1 MRSWPSSELT
11 PPPRPPSPKHTG
23 GSGARWRHWNRS
35 QTARGR
41 RHWRSLP
48 MPWCSVPRRGLPVL
62 VRHLWRLSTGT
73 GNSDTRLGRSRYRSG
88 MTIHSVLFIV
98 IAVTVGVIGGWVFT
112 ATYADR
118 LIAIAG
124 RRHVSHGM
132 ARCGAPSPRFSRTGA
147 AVVTASACGLLAMR
161 LGPSLDAL
169 IPLGLVLM
177 GTALAQTDIAVQ
189 RLPNSA
195 VGVTTVVTTTLLLIA
210 RIAGVAPERV
220 TAAALGAVA
229 MGVLYLIPAV
239 LSPPSMG
246 MGDVKLAVPLGL
258 VVGWFGIYTW
268 LLSIA
273 IATTLA
279 GTTGV
284 IIVLSRILTVEA
296 LSPVGSENSRIPLAP
311 FMLVG
316 GLCAIV
322 IVP

>member
-1 MRSWPSSELT
+1 
-11 PPPRPPSPKHTG
+11 
-23 GSGARWRHWNRS
+23 
-35 QTARGR
+35 
-41 RHWRSLP
+41 
-48 MPWCSVPRRGLPVL
+48 
-62 VRHLWRLSTGT
+62 
-73 GNSDTRLGRSRYRSG
+73 

-132 ARCGAPSPRFSRTGA
+132 ARCGAPSPRFSRTRA

-169 IPLGLVLM
+169 IPLGLVFI

-258 VVGWFGIYTW
+258 VVGWFGISTW

>member
-1 MRSWPSSELT
+1 
-11 PPPRPPSPKHTG
+11 
-23 GSGARWRHWNRS
+23 
-35 QTARGR
+35 
-41 RHWRSLP
+41 

-88 MTIHSVLFIV
+88 MTILSVLFIV
-98 IAVTVGVIGGWVFT
+98 IAFTVGVIGGWVFT

-147 AVVTASACGLLAMR
+147 AVVTASACGVLAVR
-161 LGPSLDAL
+161 PG
-169 IPLGLVLM
+169 
-177 GTALAQTDIAVQ
+177 DIAVQ

-258 VVGWFGIYTW
+258 VVGWFGISTW

-279 GTTGV
+279 
-284 IIVLSRILTVEA
+284 
-296 LSPVGSENSRIPLAP
+296 
-311 FMLVG
+311 
-316 GLCAIV
+316 
-322 IVP
+322 